1 MKKKRK
7 ILAIILAGVLTI
19 MSVHG
24 DIRNEIER
32 LESAKAD
39 ISAAIK
45 AKGVDVPSTAKYD
58 DFANYI
64 AQIPV
69 GGNEMAIDVSNIIII
84 GDSFTEGYSPDSSS
98 EIKPWAEYLVEL
110 LGDKIDK
117 SYILGLGGTG
127 FSHKS
132 VTYSTNFLQVW
143 TQAKQNCSWYKD
155 CTCFILMGGWN
166 DNDQSE
172 ININVAVTLFWNQV
186 RKDCPDASLL
196 YFFNPGCKVGTR
208 TTVETCYD
216 QIPYAADVL
225 AYDSWWWGLLDED
238 LYASDH
244 IHPNEAGH
252 KRFAWQVY
260 QSMYGADVNHIAT
273 LNLDQQDGTSCRVYV
288 HNENVTLYM
297 NGTLKGSDRVTTI
310 GHFPDWFKLYET
322 GTCIGAH
329 TIDTVGVNSSGTT
342 IGSNTNICYGGSTFG
357 ASIYAIRTG
366 STQTEGKFFY
376 TKTLNALMWLGK

>member
-1 MKKKRK
+1 MVTNVQSEINR
-7 ILAIILAGVLTI
+7 LA
-19 MSVHG
+19 
-24 DIRNEIER
+24 D
-32 LESAKAD
+32 AKAD
-39 ISAAIK
+39 IITAIES
-45 AKGVDVPSTAKYD
+45 KGVDVTSSAKYD
-58 DFANYI
+58 ELASYI
-64 AQIPV
+64 NQINTESNIGV
-69 GGNEMAIDVSNIIII
+69 DVSKIIII

-98 EIKPWAEYLVEL
+98 EIKPWAEYLIEL
-110 LGDKIDK
+110 LGDKVEK
-117 SYILGLGGTG
+117 SYILGRGGSG

-172 ININVAVTLFWNQV
+172 LNIGVAVSVFWN
-186 RKDCPDASLL
+186 RIRTDCPNASLL

-208 TTVETCYD
+208 TTVETCYNK
-216 QIPYAADVL
+216 IPYNVNINVL

-273 LNLDQQDGTSCRVYV
+273 LNLDQQDGTSCRAYV

-297 NGTLKGSDRVTTI
+297 NGTLKSSDRVTTI

-322 GTCIGAH
+322 GTHIGAH

-342 IGSNTNICYGGSTFG
+342 IGSNTNICYGGPTFG

-366 STQTEGKFFY
+366 STQTAGKFFY
-376 TKTLNALMWLGK
+376 TKTLNALMFLGK

>member
-1 MKKKRK
+1 
-7 ILAIILAGVLTI
+7 
-19 MSVHG
+19 MSLHSEITRLENAKG
-24 DIRNEIER
+24 EIRNVASEKGVSIPV
-32 LESAKAD
+32 SAKLD
-39 ISAAIK
+39 TYPDYLS
-45 AKGVDVPSTAKYD
+45 
-58 DFANYI
+58 
-64 AQIPV
+64 QIQT
-69 GGNEMAIDVSNIIII
+69 GGNGLGIDVSNIIII

-98 EIKPWAEYLVEL
+98 EIKPWAEYLVDL
-110 LGDKIDK
+110 LGDKVEK
-117 SYILGLGGTG
+117 SYILGRGGSG

-172 ININVAVTLFWNQV
+172 LNIGVAVSVFWN
-186 RKDCPDASLL
+186 RIRTDCPNASLL

-208 TTVETCYD
+208 ATVETCYNK
-216 QIPYAADVL
+216 IPYNVNINVI
-225 AYDSWWWGLLDED
+225 AYDSWWWGLLDEE

-244 IHPNEAGH
+244 IHPNEKGH

-273 LNLDQQDGTSCRVYV
+273 LNLDQQDGMSCRAYV

-297 NGTLKGSDRVTTI
+297 NGTLKSSDRVTTI

-376 TKTLNALMWLGK
+376 TKTLNALMFLGK